1 MKCPSCSNELP
12 DLTIVCPFCN
22 TYLTKPLPNT
32 YKPKGESI
40 SLNSEEQIFKKIIIS
55 NNAPNDLNESVKEKK
70 DNLFFIM
77 VILIGLVILASIIL
91 LMFINPLKKN
101 KDEVTTTK
109 TTTTEV
115 SVASNNKGYKS
126 TYDYPLEVGKVT
138 LASIYDNTT
147 NKYTDVDV
155 TGIRF
160 IKGTEALELANLYSK
175 EILNSGFEWNAFE
188 YKVNFNDLSYLNENK
203 ISPVLNAEI
212 YKWNGSNFITYNGVN
227 YFLNITTIYL
237 GDYIK
242 NNEEATI
249 KILYQL
255 PINEQEYSIC
265 FGEID
270 KTFGCF
276 ANS

>member
-22 TYLTKPLPNT
+22 TYLTKPQPNT
-32 YKPKGESI
+32 YKPKGEST

-77 VILIGLVILASIIL
+77 VIIIGLVILASIIL

-101 KDEVTTTK
+101 KGEVTTTK

-126 TYDYPLEVGKVT
+126 TYNYPLEVGKVT
-138 LASIYDNTT
+138 LASIYDDTT
-147 NKYTDVDV
+147 KKYTDVDV